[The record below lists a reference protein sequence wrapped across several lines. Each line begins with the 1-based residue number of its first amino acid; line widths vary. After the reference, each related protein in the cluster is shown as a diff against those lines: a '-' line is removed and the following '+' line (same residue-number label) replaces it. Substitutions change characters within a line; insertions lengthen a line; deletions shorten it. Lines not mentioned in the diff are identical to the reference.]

1 MGLGA
6 PGATRSSA
14 GAPAGTTH
22 GGNGAHEEG
31 GGGASPRRGAS
42 ETPSRALKLQ
52 LITEPICIN
61 YKARGECLKSLRVP
75 GQQEPIWHLQRGPKG
90 VSGGRCPQN
99 GTGTPLCGWAG
110 GSRAPAPSPRPPPL
124 PRTRPRCRGDWGR
137 HGGTGRAGWW
147 DGVCGGAGLTRGGG
161 CGVCVCARTC
171 TAMPGVC
178 VRAPPPWL
186 RLPTPVGVELGGG
199 RVPAGGCRGGRS
211 RCHGAMATG
220 PAPARP
226 AGLRRLGQRGPGGA
240 PGGASGPQTGR
251 AQAPGSATR
260 GRPGSEPRA
269 REGAA
274 PGPAPRRPRGAPS
287 LPGVAPLQPRRGA
300 GGRRGWERVPQP
312 HGPLHPRVGKPGAQS
327 PARARPGN
335 GCPSPV
341 GPPALAARGPGAV
354 PVPVPVPGTAPRA
367 RHRGHGPARPPLP
380 EPPGGRG
387 GTRSCPPAAPVP
399 TPRMLGAGGR
409 PRCRP
414 AELSARLSRLPPLPA
429 AVPGRGAPRGGVS
442 HPSRN
447 CRDSSAAARRPPLPR
462 RGS

>member
-1 MGLGA
+1 M
-6 PGATRSSA
+6 PQISPCA
-14 GAPAGTTH
+14 GAAGANLAPPEGPQ
-22 GGNGAHEEG
+22 GG
-31 GGGASPRRGAS
+31 
-42 ETPSRALKLQ
+42 
-52 LITEPICIN
+52 
-61 YKARGECLKSLRVP
+61 
-75 GQQEPIWHLQRGPKG
+75 QRGSVSPKRHRDPA
-90 VSGGRCPQN
+90 VRLGGRQ
-99 GTGTPLCGWAG
+99 
-110 GSRAPAPSPRPPPL
+110 PSPRTQPSAPAAPQNPAPL
-124 PRTRPRCRGDWGR
+124 PGGLGPARGHRQGRVVGRCLWGR
-137 HGGTGRAGWW
+137 GAHTW
-147 DGVCGGAGLTRGGG
+147 GVG
-161 CGVCVCARTC
+161 CVCVRTC